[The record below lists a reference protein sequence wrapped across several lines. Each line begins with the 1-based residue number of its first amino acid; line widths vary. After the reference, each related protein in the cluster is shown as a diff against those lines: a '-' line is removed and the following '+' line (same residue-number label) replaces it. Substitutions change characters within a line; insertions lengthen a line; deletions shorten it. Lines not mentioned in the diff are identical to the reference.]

1 MYLERHQE
9 NRRKR
14 QRQKSGNPELVQPV
28 LHRVLRF
35 LCDYDSALQIA
46 PIRNLRERSMNGF
59 LIGQAF
65 CAEAFVR
72 FFQVA
77 GKFRVHFF
85 LLIGIKCEAVEVSAD
100 DFLPIRHGPPFVS
113 RSQLVWGLAAA
124 IRKALQAMPRQEGL
138 LQEPA
143 PIRRSRGEN
152 LPS

>member
-59 LIGQAF
+59 LISQAL

-77 GKFRVHFF
+77 GEFRVDF
-85 LLIGIKCEAVEVSAD
+85 LLLGGAERETGEALAD
-100 DFLPIRHGPPFVS
+100 
-113 RSQLVWGLAAA
+113 
-124 IRKALQAMPRQEGL
+124 
-138 LQEPA
+138 
-143 PIRRSRGEN
+143 
-152 LPS
+152 